1 MRPEHQE
8 KTLPN
13 NVSHLHYKEFQD
25 MFFEQVSLTFFAIR
39 FFLQKYFENRA
50 PLTTPTTW
58 PLKAPSPS
66 FARLAG

>member
-39 FFLQKYFENRA
+39 FFY
-50 PLTTPTTW
+50 
-58 PLKAPSPS
+58 
-66 FARLAG
+66 